1 MRPQPKK
8 LDKPKNKDISD
19 FGSVT
24 NLKNMSYDL
33 SIDN

>member
-8 LDKPKNKDISD
+8 LDKPKNQDISD
-19 FGSVT
+19 LGSAT
-24 NLKNMSYDL
+24 NLRNITYDL

>member
-8 LDKPKNKDISD
+8 LDKPKNQDISD
-19 FGSVT
+19 FGSAT
-24 NLKNMSYDL
+24 NLRNITYDL